1 MLELD
6 EIKEKLQQMLT
17 PNRFRH
23 SINTMEVCIR
33 LAGKYGVDAKKAA
46 IAGLVHDCAKD
57 LDKDAVLPICEK
69 YGIIVDEISKSQ
81 PKLLHGDIGAHMA
94 REIFGIDDPQILAA
108 IADHTL
114 GRPEMDKL
122 TSIVFI
128 ADYIEADRT
137 FEGVD
142 EIREAA
148 EESLERAIVVGIDST
163 IRHVLKQGKPLHP
176 RTLLTRNWALK
187 RLKEQQMSSAMTSP
201 AE

>member
-69 YGIIVDEISKSQ
+69 YGIIVDEISRSQ

-94 REIFGIDDPQILAA
+94 RDF
-108 IADHTL
+108 
-114 GRPEMDKL
+114 
-122 TSIVFI
+122 
-128 ADYIEADRT
+128 
-137 FEGVD
+137 
-142 EIREAA
+142 
-148 EESLERAIVVGIDST
+148 
-163 IRHVLKQGKPLHP
+163 RH
-176 RTLLTRNWALK
+176 R
-187 RLKEQQMSSAMTSP
+187 
-201 AE
+201 